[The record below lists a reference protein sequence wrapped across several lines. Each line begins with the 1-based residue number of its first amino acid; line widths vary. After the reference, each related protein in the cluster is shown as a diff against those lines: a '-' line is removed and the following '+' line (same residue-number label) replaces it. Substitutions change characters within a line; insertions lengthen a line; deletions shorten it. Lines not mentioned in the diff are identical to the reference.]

1 MELYTPEELDKIV
14 TELGKLQ
21 PNFTPDHLTKN
32 LEKTAAKYVFDT
44 CKAHPPA
51 PHMLAKRLG
60 AAGKPGARI
69 RTLMKGDG
77 FHLQFAL
84 HDAAVRSGM
93 ELDLSRLREPATQTR
108 VKELAVEAAQQERLK
123 VEKNKASRLGRSG
136 PVARTVFVKE
146 LAHLW
151 WDAKGTIAGASVDPY
166 SGKIGGPFVRF
177 ALACHQPLE
186 TRFSLKEMKGEAVR
200 DGLRA
205 DI

>member
-1 MELYTPEELDKIV
+1 MDLYTPQELEQILEELG
-14 TELGKLQ
+14 ELQ
-21 PNFTPDHLTKN
+21 PNITPGQISAD
-32 LEKTAAKYVFDT
+32 LENFAAQYVFDYV
-44 CKAHPPA
+44 KGLPPA

-69 RTLMKGDG
+69 RTLLKGDG

-84 HDAAVRSGM
+84 HDAAARSGM
-93 ELDLSRLREPATQTR
+93 ELDLFRLREPATQTR

-123 VEKNKASRLGRSG
+123 VEENKASGKGRDG
-136 PVARTVFVKE
+136 PVPRTVFIQN

-151 WDAKGTIAGASVDPY
+151 WDAKGTIAGASTDPY
-166 SGKIGGPFVRF
+166 TGKIGGPFIRF

-186 TRFSLKEMKGEAVR
+186 TRFSLREMIGEAVR